1 MRKLSRFA
9 WLVIAVQI
17 FFVVIMI
24 AIYSGGDSCVAE
36 ESIEG
41 LVAEVICDTA
51 DELIAL
57 MLFMTALFFWAMS
70 NLVLGIVAVRR
81 RKKKDSSSVS

>member
-24 AIYSGGDSCVAE
+24 AIYSGGDSCIAE
-36 ESIEG
+36 DSIEG

-51 DELIAL
+51 DEFIAL
-57 MLFMTALFFWAMS
+57 MLFMTAAFFWAMS
-70 NLVLGIVAVRR
+70 NLVLGIIAVRR
-81 RKKKDSSSVS
+81 QKKKASDLVS

>member
-9 WLVIAVQI
+9 YLVIAVQI
-17 FFVVIMI
+17 FFVIIMI

-36 ESIEG
+36 DSIEG

-57 MLFMTALFFWAMS
+57 MLFMIAGFFWAMS
-70 NLVLGIVAVRR
+70 NLILGIVAVRR
-81 RKKKDSSSVS
+81 RKKQASDSLS

>member
-24 AIYSGGDSCVAE
+24 AIFSGGDSCVTE
-36 ESIEG
+36 DSIEG

-51 DELIAL
+51 SEIVAL
-57 MLFMTALFFWAMS
+57 FYFMTVGFFWAMS
-70 NLVLGIVAVRR
+70 NLVLGIIAVRR
-81 RKKKDSSSVS
+81 RKKRANDSTS